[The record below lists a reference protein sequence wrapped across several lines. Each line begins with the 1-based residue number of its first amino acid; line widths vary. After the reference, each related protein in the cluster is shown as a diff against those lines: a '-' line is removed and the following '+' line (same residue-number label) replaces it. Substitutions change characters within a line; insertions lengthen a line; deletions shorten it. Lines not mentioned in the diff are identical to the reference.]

1 MRKLLL
7 LLITLV
13 TLTNVSY
20 ASFPVLENVQQDS
33 VKYSE
38 IATSSDPED
47 GIYSVLGFVV
57 GFLSGL
63 LFFLPLLLLF
73 LPNKSFRRGIYVGL
87 LTMVILIVVALI
99 VIIVSGGGLVIM

>member
-1 MRKLLL
+1 MKKLILF
-7 LLITLV
+7 LITI
-13 TLTNVSY
+13 TTFTNVGY

-47 GIYSVLGFVV
+47 DIYSVLGFVV
-57 GFLSGL
+57 GFLSGF

-87 LTMVILIVVALI
+87 LTMVILIVVTLI